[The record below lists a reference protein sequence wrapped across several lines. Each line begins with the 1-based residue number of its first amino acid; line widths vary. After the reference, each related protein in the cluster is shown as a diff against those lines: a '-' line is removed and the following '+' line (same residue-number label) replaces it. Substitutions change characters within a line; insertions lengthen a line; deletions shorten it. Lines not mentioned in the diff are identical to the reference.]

1 MLALLSA
8 PSASPADAQP
18 RGKAD
23 PRKTP
28 GQEVPT
34 LSSWELPNGLR
45 VAYVHMTRAP
55 AVSVQLWYHVGSK
68 DDPKDRRGTARM
80 FQRLMFGGSEHLRPN
95 EHRAHIERVG
105 GTATAIVNEDASG
118 YLNTVPKDYLDHVV
132 RLEAERMR
140 NLLLREDEVASERE
154 FLKSTIKS
162 LSRDPLKVGVWRF
175 LEAAYEVH
183 PYATEATGV
192 IDDIDKITLDDLKQF
207 YDRYYQPNNALLVVV
222 GDVGEAAVRDS
233 AARWLA
239 SIPRAETPP
248 RPADD
253 LREPAQK
260 NAKRREVAS
269 GPVGLVIAGYHI
281 PEAKHADIYALQVL
295 SLIFGVG
302 QSSRLH
308 QRLVRA
314 EGVARDAGCS
324 AIVREHPGLFV
335 LFGAY
340 GATAQQ
346 EKLEAS
352 LLDAVA
358 AMRKRGP
365 TPAELRRAKNT
376 IRAGFFF
383 GLEKNEDLGH
393 QVGISWILTGDPGQF
408 LRDIDAFEALTAAD
422 LERVAGKYLVEAN
435 RTVVVVPPAGAEGR
449 R

>member
-1 MLALLSA
+1 MAFLGASW
-8 PSASPADAQP
+8 ASPAHAQP
-18 RGKAD
+18 GRKAG

-28 GQEVPT
+28 DQELPK
-34 LSSWELPNGLR
+34 LSSWELDNGLR
-45 VAYVHMTRAP
+45 VAYVHATRAP
-55 AVSVQLWYHVGSK
+55 TVSVQIWYHVGSK

-118 YLNTVPKDYLDHVV
+118 YLDTVPKDYLDHVI

-140 NLLLREDEVASERE
+140 NLLLREGEVDTERE
-154 FLKSTIKS
+154 VLQNTIKS

-183 PYATEATGV
+183 PYASEATGDV
-192 IDDIDKITLDDLKQF
+192 DDIDKITVADLKQF

-222 GDVGEAAVRDS
+222 GDVSETAVRDS
-233 AARWLA
+233 ADRWLA
-239 SIPRAETPP
+239 PIPRAEAPP
-248 RPADD
+248 RPADK
-253 LREPAQK
+253 LREPEQK
-260 NAKRREVAS
+260 SARRREVEA

-281 PEAKHADIYALQVL
+281 PEAKHDDIYALQVL

-308 QRLVRA
+308 QRLVLA
-314 EGVARDAGCS
+314 DKVARDAGCS

-335 LFGAY
+335 MFGAY
-340 GATAQQ
+340 TEPAQQ
-346 EKLEAS
+346 QKLEAG
-352 LLDAVA
+352 LLDEVA
-358 AMRKRGP
+358 AVRKQGP
-365 TPAELRRAKNT
+365 TRAELRRAKNT

-383 GLEKNEDLGH
+383 GLEKYEDLGH
-393 QVGISWILTGDPGQF
+393 QAGVSWILTGDPGQF
-408 LRDIDAFEALTAAD
+408 LRDLAAFESLTVAD
-422 LERVAGKYLVEAN
+422 LERVAGKYLVESN